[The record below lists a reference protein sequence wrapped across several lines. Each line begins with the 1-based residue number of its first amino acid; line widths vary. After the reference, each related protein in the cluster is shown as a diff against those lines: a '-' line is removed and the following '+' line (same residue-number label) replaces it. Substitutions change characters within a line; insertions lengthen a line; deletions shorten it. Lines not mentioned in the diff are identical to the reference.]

1 MFENILFQSASDLL
15 ARDIGSG
22 GLPPSILLAGPAA
35 SGKLSTALEIAR
47 VLSCRSSG
55 TKGLW
60 DCTCPSCLQ
69 HKVLVSQGMLLAG
82 PGDRT
87 LEIRAAKA
95 TLLSQNAKNS
105 SHLEAARHLYLRAVR
120 KLTLR
125 FSPILWE
132 GDDKVSKTAPLLQS
146 INESLE
152 PLTPGRTIP
161 APDDLQ
167 KILDSVEKDAEK
179 LESSF
184 LYDSIPVFQIR
195 NISSWAHLKSGE
207 GKKVMVLENADRMA
221 DSARNAL
228 LKILEEPPEDLI
240 FILTTQRRSA
250 MLPTIL
256 SRVRTYN
263 FFERSREQQDKVIS
277 RIFHYTPGFAHS
289 KKPENVGGF
298 LQSYL
303 DIKPEQ
309 VMAAAASYFAGI
321 AQGYFPDA
329 ASVMASCGSFRPRVL
344 FTIFLRGII
353 KAQEPLLAS
362 AEGTVC
368 SGRILE
374 QLRVASDNVSIF
386 NQGPQAAL
394 EQLAR
399 NLMQIDH
406 DTGGGFRRLA
416 GGEQQLS

>member
-167 KILDSVEKDAEK
+167 KIL
-179 LESSF
+179 
-184 LYDSIPVFQIR
+184 
-195 NISSWAHLKSGE
+195 
-207 GKKVMVLENADRMA
+207 
-221 DSARNAL
+221 
-228 LKILEEPPEDLI
+228 
-240 FILTTQRRSA
+240 
-250 MLPTIL
+250 
-256 SRVRTYN
+256 
-263 FFERSREQQDKVIS
+263 
-277 RIFHYTPGFAHS
+277 
-289 KKPENVGGF
+289 
-298 LQSYL
+298 
-303 DIKPEQ
+303 
-309 VMAAAASYFAGI
+309 
-321 AQGYFPDA
+321 
-329 ASVMASCGSFRPRVL
+329 
-344 FTIFLRGII
+344 
-353 KAQEPLLAS
+353 
-362 AEGTVC
+362 
-368 SGRILE
+368 
-374 QLRVASDNVSIF
+374 
-386 NQGPQAAL
+386 
-394 EQLAR
+394 
-399 NLMQIDH
+399 
-406 DTGGGFRRLA
+406 
-416 GGEQQLS
+416 

>member
-1 MFENILFQSASDLL
+1 MFENILFQSASSLL
-15 ARDIGSG
+15 ARDIENG
-22 GLPPSILLAGPAA
+22 GLPPSILFAGPAA
-35 SGKLSTALEIAR
+35 SGKLSAALETAR
-47 VLSCRSSG
+47 VLSCRASG
-55 TKGLW
+55 IKGLW
-60 DCTCPSCLQ
+60 NCGCPSCAQ
-69 HKVLVSQGMLLAG
+69 HKVLVSQNLLLAG

-95 TLLSQNAKNS
+95 TLLSQNAMNS

-132 GDDKVSKTAPLLQS
+132 GDDKAGKFAPLLQS

-152 PLTPGRTIP
+152 CLTPGRTVP
-161 APDDLQ
+161 SPDDLQ
-167 KILDSVEKDAEK
+167 KILDAVEKDAEK

-195 NISSWAHLKSGE
+195 NISSWAHLKGGE
-207 GKKVMVLENADRMA
+207 GKKVMVLENSDSMA

-228 LKILEEPPEDLI
+228 LKILEEPPEDLL
-240 FILTTQRRSA
+240 FILTTKRRSA

-263 FFERSREQQDKVIS
+263 FFERSREQQETVIS
-277 RIFHYTPGFAHS
+277 RIFHYDSSRARS
-289 KKPENVGGF
+289 AKPEGVNDF
-298 LQSYL
+298 LLAYL

-309 VMAAAASYFAGI
+309 VMAAAATYFGEI
-321 AQGYFPDA
+321 TQGRFPDVA
-329 ASVMASCGSFRPRVL
+329 AIIATCGSFRPRAL
-344 FTIFLRGII
+344 FTIFLRGIL
-353 KAQEPLLAS
+353 KAQEGFLAS
-362 AEGTVC
+362 AEGVVC
-368 SGRILE
+368 SQRILE
-374 QLRVASDNVSIF
+374 QLRLSADNVSIF

-406 DTGGGFRRLA
+406 EMGGSFRRLA
-416 GGEQQLS
+416 PGA